1 MFFYLTSLQYFL
13 LIMIESR
20 SQELFNV
27 ERLNNEGEVDEAL
40 KIIINLEKE
49 GELTPQDNLE
59 FQILKGVLYFS

>member
-1 MFFYLTSLQYFL
+1 
-13 LIMIESR
+13 MIESR